1 MAELHGL
8 YMGVTIYLLTGMILQ
23 VNVKTK
29 PSFGR
34 SFGDDETVTRV
45 FPKKNLFVNET
56 KVQQK
61 FPGLSNWKIAKDLS
75 ALKQQNSQGRGHRAN
90 PV

>member
-45 FPKKNLFVNET
+45 FPKKKSLCQRDKGPT
-56 KVQQK
+56 KI
-61 FPGLSNWKIAKDLS
+61 PRP
-75 ALKQQNSQGRGHRAN
+75 LKLENRKRL
-90 PV
+90 VCT